1 MGHSHSQSRE
11 VCLQYLALLVVCIIV
26 NTDRLAKN
34 ELTFFICTDT
44 YIRER
49 KLLPLLV
56 VAACVYSR
64 ILMSFSLQTANIF
77 ASFCNYYTL
86 ILQLSLVG
94 STDFANGQY
103 SFTIQPNEQE
113 TTVRI
118 PITDDQVVEQLRE
131 QFSVSL
137 SLQPQSG
144 LNTGNSQ
151 ASVTIVDDDGE
162 ISIHVSIYKDLFSLE
177 Y

>member
-1 MGHSHSQSRE
+1 MQS
-11 VCLQYLALLVVCIIV
+11 
-26 NTDRLAKN
+26 
-34 ELTFFICTDT
+34 
-44 YIRER
+44 
-49 KLLPLLV
+49 
-56 VAACVYSR
+56 
-64 ILMSFSLQTANIF
+64 
-77 ASFCNYYTL
+77 
-86 ILQLSLVG
+86 LQLSLVG
-94 STDFANGQY
+94 STDFDNGQY

-118 PITDDQVVEQLRE
+118 PITNDQVVEQLRE

-162 ISIHVSIYKDLFSLE
+162 ISIHVGIYKDLFSLE